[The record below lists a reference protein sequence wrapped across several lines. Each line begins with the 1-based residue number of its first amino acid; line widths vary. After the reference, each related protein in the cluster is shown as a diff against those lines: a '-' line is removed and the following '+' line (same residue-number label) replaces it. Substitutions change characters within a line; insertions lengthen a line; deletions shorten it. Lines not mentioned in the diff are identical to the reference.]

1 MSIAPLFK
9 TKPNRARSFSVFE
22 EIFSN
27 PKSALRD
34 LLFCFMRVVENAR
47 IPLAECFLFL
57 GRTI

>member
-47 IPLAECFLFL
+47 IPLAE
-57 GRTI
+57 